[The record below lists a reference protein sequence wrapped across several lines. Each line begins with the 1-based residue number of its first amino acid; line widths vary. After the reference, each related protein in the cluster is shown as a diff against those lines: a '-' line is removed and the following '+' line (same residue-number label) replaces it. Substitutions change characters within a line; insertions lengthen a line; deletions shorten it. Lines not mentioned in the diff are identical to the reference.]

1 MRRWSLILFIASSFS
16 FFLLQS
22 SSAPLWIPLTA
33 QLRLGKNATLQPL
46 AMELPAFS
54 GAIWDTS
61 QWMDLHKEHV
71 RRTNNGVEHLFSARV
86 STIIDKLKS
95 SQDSL
100 FDQVYIQSKHQN
112 ASVILVFTQTMKLMR
127 TTNFNNDNNNNNNR
141 HHNCYRYRSCTRAKS
156 VRWLN

>member
-1 MRRWSLILFIASSFS
+1 MTQISLGTGA
-16 FFLLQS
+16 
-22 SSAPLWIPLTA
+22 A
-33 QLRLGKNATLQPL
+33 LQPL

-86 STIIDKLKS
+86 MTIIDKLKS

-100 FDQVYIQSKHQN
+100 FDQVYLQS
-112 ASVILVFTQTMKLMR
+112 TQ
-127 TTNFNNDNNNNNNR
+127 
-141 HHNCYRYRSCTRAKS
+141 AP
-156 VRWLN
+156 V